1 MKLNKAS
8 EILRLRIALVIGAGL
23 MLAFMAADMVLLP
36 SSMYEFYLFHRLF
49 VQLPILLF
57 VVIVSFWRG
66 FIQYREYVFTGLL
79 VALTYSNYWL
89 IWACWREYEFA
100 FPYEG
105 TILYA
110 FFCVFALGIPF
121 KLATITS
128 VINIA
133 GFFALMGI
141 APIYGDRVM
150 ISVAFVVGSLFVC
163 AYAKYRL
170 DRSVSM
176 LKDTNERLLT
186 LSKFDPL
193 SNLLNRRALRER
205 SVKLLALSKRHKV
218 SMAVIMLDLD
228 DFKKFNDEF
237 GHQQGDE
244 AIKVQAE
251 IMKSVFKRET
261 DILGRYGGEEFIV
274 VLSDVEQKQVATQ
287 CDALLTKWKVAEIR
301 HASAA
306 KHSFMSCSI
315 GVVYAQSVD
324 KVTLDLL
331 IDEAD
336 KALYRAKEK
345 GKARCEMTT
354 V

>member
-1 MKLNKAS
+1 
-8 EILRLRIALVIGAGL
+8 
-23 MLAFMAADMVLLP
+23 MLAFMGADMILLP
-36 SSMYEFYLFHRLF
+36 STMYELYLFHRLF
-49 VQLPILLF
+49 VQLPILVL
-57 VVIVSFWRG
+57 VVMASYWRG

-89 IWACWREYEFA
+89 IWACWNEFEFV

-121 KLATITS
+121 KLAITTS
-128 VINIA
+128 VLNFT
-133 GFFALMGI
+133 GFLVLMRL
-141 APIYGDRVM
+141 APIYGERVT
-150 ISVAFVVGSLFVC
+150 ISIAFVLGSLFVC

-176 LKDTNERLLT
+176 LKDINDRLLT
-186 LSKFDPL
+186 LSKYDPL

-205 SVKLLALSKRHKV
+205 SVKLLALSKRHSV
-218 SMAVIMLDLD
+218 SMAVLMLDLD
-228 DFKKFNDEF
+228 DFKKYNDGF

-274 VLSDVEQKQVATQ
+274 VLSDVDKPQIEMQ
-287 CDALLTKWKVAEIR
+287 CNLLLAQWEAAQLPHAKGAR
-301 HASAA
+301 HP
-306 KHSFMSCSI
+306 FMSCSI
-315 GVVYAQSVD
+315 GAVYAERVD
-324 KVTLDLL
+324 EVTLDLL

-345 GKARCEMTT
+345 GKARYELIT